1 MGKARVMV
9 DGVTVT
15 GLVSGKFLVT
25 PGSPR
30 LKLKIKDCFFL
41 LLLSLLKNKKKT
53 NRNVSWKK
61 VKRIVQR
68 RKF

>member
-41 LLLSLLKNKKKT
+41 LLLSIFKKKKKT

>member
-61 VKRIVQR
+61 VKRFVQR
-68 RKF
+68 RKV